1 MTQNM
6 KVALLFLLA
15 VAGLVGIVG
24 LLTGGVVG
32 NAATLHVRYNFA
44 GGVQTGTPVRVAGIQ
59 VGKVRKITFLGGDP
73 SVEEHVD
80 LTVDISKKALESV
93 RQDSNFYV
101 NMAGIIGERYIEV
114 STGSKSSPQLKDG
127 DVVRGVDPPRLD
139 QLISQGYAV
148 AGEALDFIKRNKPK
162 AQKIIDTITMFMES
176 MGGDDPEN
184 LSRMFKALTT
194 LIPALDR
201 ELPPVLRSSRPVLR
215 QMRPIM
221 GELQPLL
228 SDARELLGDENLPML
243 LDQLVTTLDQANGTL
258 GRADLMLDNLAFV
271 DENWVR
277 HFLQSEGVRAY
288 VGFGTPVIP
297 KGSRPVPPPPLQLL
311 EREPALD
318 SNGEEMEPRPPS
330 DPYFDE
336 PLPEPTLP
344 EPTPETAEAAPA
356 EDAAPAQ

>member
-15 VAGLVGIVG
+15 VAGLVGIIS

-32 NAATLHVRYNFA
+32 DAATLHVRYNFA

-73 SVEEHVD
+73 SVDEHVD

-93 RQDSNFYV
+93 RKDSNFYV
-101 NMAGIIGERYIEV
+101 NMAGIIGERYIEI
-114 STGSKSSPQLKDG
+114 STGSKNAPQLTDG

-148 AGEALDFIKRNKPK
+148 AGEVLDFVERNKPK

-184 LSRMFKALTT
+184 ISKMFQALAH
-194 LIPALDR
+194 LIPALDK

-228 SDARELLGDENLPML
+228 ADARELLGDENLPML
-243 LDQLVTTLDQANGTL
+243 LDQLVTTLNQANGTL

-318 SNGEEMEPRPPS
+318 GNGEELQPRAPS
-330 DPYFDE
+330 DPYFQE

-344 EPTPETAEAAPA
+344 EPTPETAEMAP
-356 EDAAPAQ
+356 AAPAQ